1 MPIKDLG
8 IAIDDPQILLDKLK
22 DCLPHIDLLV
32 TTGGVSMG
40 DKDLLRQVFLFRFK
54 CKWEAVLRKNGAYPH
69 MSN

>member
-8 IAIDDPQILLDKLK
+8 IAIDDPQILLERLK

-40 DKDLLRQVFLFRFK
+40 DKDLLRQVI
-54 CKWEAVLRKNGAYPH
+54 YPI
-69 MSN
+69 SSYFY